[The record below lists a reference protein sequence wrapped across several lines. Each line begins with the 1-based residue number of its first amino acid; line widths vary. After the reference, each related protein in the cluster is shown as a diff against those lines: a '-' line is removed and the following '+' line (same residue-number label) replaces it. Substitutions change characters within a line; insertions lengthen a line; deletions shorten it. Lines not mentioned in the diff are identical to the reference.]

1 MAQLPLR
8 FSVIVAS
15 QRRPKW
21 LRRCLLSLR
30 QQRYP
35 HFEIIVVADRGS
47 LQSLNNADDIK
58 TVEFEDANLSKARNL
73 GIGAA
78 AGDVCAFID
87 DDAAA
92 EPLWL
97 AHLATGLQKTSAD
110 AAVGF
115 VRGRNG
121 ISFQSQAASV
131 DAEAETHEEQV
142 ETPEA
147 YVPKL
152 TKGRALKL
160 IGTNMAIR
168 RAVLCDLH
176 GFDQNYR
183 FFLEDADLSLRLAEH
198 GFRSAV
204 VPFATVHHSFA
215 PSPRRTQRRAPLDLT
230 DIGRSTAY
238 FLHQHNGSADD
249 VLYERVFQRERA
261 RVLRHMVNG
270 TCEPHHVG
278 HRLKS
283 LRKGWL
289 EGAALQSR
297 PAAIP
302 QGETT
307 FCPVAPMTGAQV
319 LFSSKWLSQRVKL
332 GRIAIEAVRSGQAA
346 SVFSF
351 SLTPFRHQVQYK
363 EPGYWLQTGG
373 VYGKSERQGPA
384 FNWCRFAD
392 RLADEMRR
400 VANERGIGENNVVK
414 WWDNWRSS
422 APEIRE

>member
-1 MAQLPLR
+1 MVCAPLR

-15 QRRPKW
+15 QRRPRW

-30 QQRYP
+30 QQRYSQ
-35 HFEIIVVADRGS
+35 FEIIIVADRES
-47 LQSLNNADDIK
+47 LQSLDTSEIK
-58 TVEFEDANLSKARNL
+58 PIEFDESNLAKARNL
-73 GIGAA
+73 GIGTA

-97 AHLATGLQKTSAD
+97 AHLAAGLQKTSAD

-131 DAEAETHEEQV
+131 DAEAETHNE
-142 ETPEA
+142 PSAISEA

-152 TKGRALKL
+152 GKGRALKL

-176 GFDQNYR
+176 GFDQNFR

-204 VPFATVHHSFA
+204 VPLATVHHSFA

-238 FLHQHNGSADD
+238 FLRQHNGSADD
-249 VLYERVFQRERA
+249 LLYARVFQRERA

-270 TCEPHHVG
+270 TCEPHHVR
-278 HRLKS
+278 HRLET
-283 LRKGWL
+283 LRRGWL
-289 EGAALQSR
+289 EGGALPSQ

-302 QGETT
+302 QGQTT
-307 FCPVAPMTGAQV
+307 FLPVSPLTGEQI
-319 LFSSKWLSQRVKL
+319 LFSSKWLSQRPKL
-332 GRIAIEAVRSGQAA
+332 RRFAKEAVRTGQAA

-351 SLTPFRHQVQYK
+351 SLTPFRHQVQFK

-373 VYGKSERQGPA
+373 VYGKSNREEPA
-384 FNWCRFAD
+384 FKWCRFAD
-392 RLADEMRR
+392 RLEDEMRR
-400 VANERGIGENNVVK
+400 VANERGIGENDSVK